1 MIIKYFR
8 MFRNVENIPDLFEN
22 KLKCSYLFENILVV
36 QNKFLNEK
44 SLQKRS
50 ANISD
55 CLDENV

>member
-1 MIIKYFR
+1 

-22 KLKCSYLFENILVV
+22 KLMCSYLFENILVV
-36 QNKFLNEK
+36 QKKFLNEK